1 MRHQKLATR
10 TGVHDSITGRSRM
23 AAGGARK
30 LVSMTKWLDE
40 EDKITPPQPQ
50 PDDASTRKPFVA
62 DRPSKISAQ
71 ALSDNKQLV
80 QDKNITSC
88 YINKGR

>member
-1 MRHQKLATR
+1 
-10 TGVHDSITGRSRM
+10 M

-40 EDKITPPQPQ
+40 EDKIPPQPQ

>member
-1 MRHQKLATR
+1 MRHQKLATIP
-10 TGVHDSITGRSRM
+10 GVYDNITGRSRM
-23 AAGGARK
+23 AGGGARK

-40 EDKITPPQPQ
+40 EDKIPPPQ